1 MYTLIVIYL
10 YTDIS
15 IILDHT
21 NSALSLFFGGL
32 NKNLKSLEDGTKVQF
47 KLTLRGIYTW
57 SHVYFVFILD
67 KF

>member
-47 KLTLRGIYTW
+47 KLTLRGIYT
-57 SHVYFVFILD
+57 
-67 KF
+67 